1 MSQGGADAGSGQIKR
16 PAGGLRGWKMDKENA
31 FSQREREVRE
41 ACEHFGITKEE
52 SENGIWVSNNDEETR
67 LRNGN
72 GIDRFIYSLGEK
84 GLAIKKARIIT
95 YYEAGYPLI
104 IQTIIFE

>member
-1 MSQGGADAGSGQIKR
+1 ME
-16 PAGGLRGWKMDKENA
+16 KEST
-31 FSQREREVRE
+31 FSQREREVQN

-52 SENGIWVSNNDEETR
+52 SENGIWVSNNDEGMR
-67 LRNGN
+67 VRDN
-72 GIDRFIYSLGEK
+72 IDRFIYSLGEK
-84 GLAIKKARIIT
+84 GIEIKKARITT